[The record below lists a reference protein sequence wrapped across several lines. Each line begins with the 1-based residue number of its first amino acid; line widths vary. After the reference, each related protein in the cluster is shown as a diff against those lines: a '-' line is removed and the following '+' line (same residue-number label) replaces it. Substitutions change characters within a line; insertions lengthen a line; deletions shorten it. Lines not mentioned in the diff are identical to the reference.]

1 MIENF
6 IKNLGKI
13 CLGTTVSFEEAV
25 LKAVNL
31 GGDTDTIGA
40 ITGTLAGAYYQLAG
54 IPEKW
59 IQQLVNRELIDEKCR
74 QLLEHLYKQSK

>member
-1 MIENF
+1 MKI
-6 IKNLGKI
+6 ISRKNQ
-13 CLGTTVSFEEAV
+13 GTTESFEEAV

-40 ITGTLAGAYYQLAG
+40 ITGTWAGAHYHLEG

-59 IQQLVNRELIDEKCR
+59 IQQLANRALIDEKCR
-74 QLLEHLYKQSK
+74 QMLEWLER